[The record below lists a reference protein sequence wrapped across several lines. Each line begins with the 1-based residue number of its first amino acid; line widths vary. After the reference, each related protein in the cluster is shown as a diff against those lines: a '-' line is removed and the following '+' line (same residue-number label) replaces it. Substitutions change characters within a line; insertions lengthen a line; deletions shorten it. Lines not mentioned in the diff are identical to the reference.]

1 MHISACLLASSLREP
16 AVFLSSGV
24 ETPLRIDMPIDRAV
38 LLLLGAFFKTEK
50 NTEDFLDTAF
60 EYVHIFVCFLEGGR
74 FSNYFDFF

>member
-1 MHISACLLASSLREP
+1 MHISACLLASSLHEP

-24 ETPLRIDMPIDRAV
+24 ETPLRIDRAV

-60 EYVHIFVCFLEGGR
+60 EYIHIFVCFLEGGR